1 MNNPE
6 KVKKTLDKISPS
18 MCAAKWYNASIWLS
32 NGKTASCHHPLG
44 HKIPLTELKDNPS
57 ALHNTEFKKEQRKK
71 MLEGERPDE
80 CSYCWRVEDAGDTYS
95 DRVYQSQRYSDKDIK
110 KLSELPYDAN
120 IAPKTLEITFDN
132 LCNLACS
139 YCNSEFS
146 STWSKN
152 IQKHGPYKNMRTEGG
167 FTYEHTS
174 DFTLPTGHKNI
185 GNTYVEKFMEW
196 FQEIRGELQ
205 ELRVSGGEPSRSPH
219 FWKFLLECE
228 NDNFNFAVN
237 SNLIMADHRLTTLI
251 DAADKFKSMD
261 MYTSA
266 ESYGTLGEF
275 VRDGFNWSEWETN
288 CDRVY
293 ESKKLRTTNVMMTI
307 SALSVWTVKDFLKY
321 IITKRKHYN
330 DINYFMMTVN
340 ILRFPSFQGVNIIEQ
355 SYKEQLAKEL
365 EEELEKSIDWMQKF
379 EIDQYKRL
387 IIYLRK
393 VDRGYEDKD
402 ESINKRKDF
411 KNFVNQYEVR
421 RKKPTVEYFP
431 ENLLTWYKSEINV

>member
-1 MNNPE
+1 MNNQE
-6 KVKKTLDKISPS
+6 SVKKKLDKISPS
-18 MCAAKWYNASIWLS
+18 FCAAKWYNASIWLS

-44 HKIPLTELKDNPS
+44 HKIPLSELNENPT

-80 CSYCWRVEDAGDTYS
+80 CSYCWRVEDAGEPYS

-110 KLSELPYDAN
+110 KLSELPYDVN

-146 STWSKN
+146 STWSKHIHKN
-152 IQKHGPYKNMRTEGG
+152 GPYRNMITEGG
-167 FTYEHTS
+167 FTYEHTA
-174 DFTLPTGHKNI
+174 DFTLPQGGKSI
-185 GNTYVEKFMEW
+185 ENTYVDKFMEW

-219 FWKFLLECE
+219 FWKFLNECE
-228 NDNFNFAVN
+228 NDTFNFAVN

-251 DAADKFKSMD
+251 DAADKFKGMD
-261 MYTSA
+261 IYTSA
-266 ESYGTLGEF
+266 ESYGPLGEF
-275 VRDGFNWSEWETN
+275 VRDGFNWDEWESN
-288 CDRVY
+288 CDKVY

-307 SALSVWTVKDFLKY
+307 SALSVWTVKDFLKH

-330 DINYFMMTVN
+330 DINYYMMTVN
-340 ILRFPSFQGVNIIEQ
+340 ILRFPSFQSINIIKQ
-355 SYKEQLAKEL
+355 SYKNKLAKEL
-365 EEELEKSIDWMQKF
+365 EVELEKSIDWMQKF

-402 ESINKRKDF
+402 DSINKRKDF
-411 KNFVNQYEVR
+411 KNFVNQYELR
-421 RKKPTVEYFP
+421 RKKPTVEYFTK
-431 ENLLTWYKSEINV
+431 ELLNWYKKEINV

>member
-1 MNNPE
+1 MNNQE
-6 KVKKTLDKISPS
+6 SVKKKLDKISPS
-18 MCAAKWYNASIWLS
+18 FCAAKWYNASIWLS

-44 HKIPLTELKDNPS
+44 HKIPLSELNENPT

-80 CSYCWRVEDAGDTYS
+80 CSYCWRVEDAGEPYS

-110 KLSELPYDAN
+110 KLSELPYDVN

-146 STWSKN
+146 STWSKHIHKN
-152 IQKHGPYKNMRTEGG
+152 GPYRNMITEGG
-167 FTYEHTS
+167 FTYEHTA
-174 DFTLPTGHKNI
+174 DFTLPQGGKSI
-185 GNTYVEKFMEW
+185 QNTYVDKFMEW

-219 FWKFLLECE
+219 FWKFLNECE
-228 NDNFNFAVN
+228 NDTFNFAVN

-251 DAADKFKSMD
+251 DAADKFKGMD
-261 MYTSA
+261 IYTSA
-266 ESYGTLGEF
+266 ESYGPLGEF
-275 VRDGFNWSEWETN
+275 VRDGFNWDEWESN
-288 CDRVY
+288 CDKVY

-307 SALSVWTVKDFLKY
+307 SALSVWTVKDFLKH

-330 DINYFMMTVN
+330 DINYYMMTVN
-340 ILRFPSFQGVNIIEQ
+340 ILRFPSFQSINIIKQ
-355 SYKEQLAKEL
+355 SYKNKLAKEL
-365 EEELEKSIDWMQKF
+365 EVELEKSIDWMQKF

-402 ESINKRKDF
+402 DSINKRKDF
-411 KNFVNQYEVR
+411 KNFVNQYELR
-421 RKKPTVEYFP
+421 RKKPTVEYFTK
-431 ENLLTWYKSEINV
+431 ELLNWYKKEINV

>member
-32 NGKTASCHHPLG
+32 NGKTASCDHPLG

-80 CSYCWRVEDAGDTYS
+80 CSYCWRVEDAGDTHS
-95 DRVYQSQRYSDKDIK
+95 DRVYQSSRYSDKDIK

-174 DFTLPTGHKNI
+174 DFTLPHGHKNI

-219 FWKFLLECE
+219 FWKFLQECN
-228 NDNFNFAVN
+228 NDTFNFAVN
-237 SNLIMADHRLTTLI
+237 SNLIMPEHRLTTLI
-251 DAADKFKSMD
+251 DAADKFKGMD

-266 ESYGTLGEF
+266 ESYGLLGEF
-275 VRDGFNWSEWETN
+275 VRDGFSWDEWVRN
-288 CDRVY
+288 CDKCY

-307 SALSVWTVKDFLKY
+307 SALSVWTVKDFLKF
-321 IITKRKHYN
+321 IVNKRRSYN
-330 DINYFMMTVN
+330 DSNYFMMTVN
-340 ILRFPSFQGVNIIEQ
+340 ILRFPSFQSVNIIEQ
-355 SYKEQLAKEL
+355 SYKEQIALEL
-365 EEELEKSIDWMQKF
+365 ENELDSSIDWMQQF

-411 KNFVNQYEVR
+411 KNFVNQYELR
-421 RKKPTVEYFP
+421 RKKPTLEYFTKD
-431 ENLLTWYKSEINV
+431 LLNWYKKEINV

>member
-1 MNNPE
+1 MNNTE

-57 ALHNTEFKKEQRKK
+57 ALHNTNFKKEQRKK
-71 MLEGERPDE
+71 MLEGDRPDE
-80 CSYCWRVEDAGDTYS
+80 CSYCWRVEDEEGTLS

-219 FWKFLLECE
+219 FWKFLQECE
-228 NDNFNFAVN
+228 NDTFNFAVN
-237 SNLIMADHRLTTLI
+237 SNLIMPEHRLVTLI
-251 DAADKFKSMD
+251 DAADKFKGMD

-266 ESYGTLGEF
+266 ESYGPLGEF
-275 VRDGFNWSEWETN
+275 VRDGFSWDQWVLN
-288 CDRVY
+288 CDKCY

-307 SALSVWTVKDFLKY
+307 SALSVWTVKDFLKF
-321 IITKRKHYN
+321 IIDKRKHYN

-340 ILRFPSFQGVNIIEQ
+340 ILRFPSFQSVNIIEQ
-355 SYKEQLAKEL
+355 SYKEAIAKEL
-365 EEELEKSIDWMQKF
+365 EEELELSTDWMQKF

-411 KNFVNQYEVR
+411 KNFVNQYELR
-421 RKKPTVEYFP
+421 RKKPTVEYFTK
-431 ENLLTWYKSEINV
+431 ELLNWYKKEINV